1 MEEKKI
7 SCALTNSRMEPLHI
21 EEALSLLDRV
31 HLFAFQNEEYGCLQ
45 HAIEGIINTAEGI
58 TIRLKKQTSIFFFFF
73 FFIFKCFL

>member
-7 SCALTNSRMEPLHI
+7 SCVLTNSRMEPLHI

-45 HAIEGIINTAEGI
+45 HAIEGIINTAEAI
-58 TIRLKKQTSIFFFFF
+58 TYHSFKETNINFFFFF
-73 FFIFKCFL
+73 HF

>member
-31 HLFAFQNEEYGCLQ
+31 HLFAFQNEEDRSYNMQ
-45 HAIEGIINTAEGI
+45 
-58 TIRLKKQTSIFFFFF
+58 LKESLTWLKALLFV
-73 FFIFKCFL
+73 

>member
-1 MEEKKI
+1 
-7 SCALTNSRMEPLHI
+7 MEPLHI

-58 TIRLKKQTSIFFFFF
+58 TFRLKNQTSIFFFFF
-73 FFIFKCFL
+73 FFIFKRFL